1 MKIGFDTKKSAEVL
15 GNVLS
20 KTTSLGKKAVEE
32 VQKNASAMSEK
43 TKEESYQRRL
53 KKYNPLFPD
62 VYYSDDFSLPKMIV
76 VVDASVRQGIDVCE
90 GSVGWLDSENGMDVL
105 YLYTEIA
112 KNSEL
117 VFYPLLDSSSVYYVD
132 NFDSKRFIRSD
143 CIFSKAHEERMA
155 ELKHIAH
162 SLGAKNCTIEIT
174 ETLSESTASSNKFS
188 MGGSVPTSLK
198 FSLKGSSEKNFTRT
212 DNIHRSGHITAQF
225 EGSNSPKRP
234 KLKWFAQDENIKRLI
249 DMRCKKANNLKYETL
264 QLSGATSATI
274 TKKTAIALD
283 GALGKIGVKGNSTM
297 ETKATKDSTSTLIFS
312 VEF

>member
-1 MKIGFDTKKSAEVL
+1 
-15 GNVLS
+15 
-20 KTTSLGKKAVEE
+20 
-32 VQKNASAMSEK
+32 MSEK

-198 FSLKGSSEKNFTRT
+198 FSLKGSSEKNFTQT

-297 ETKATKDSTSTLIFS
+297 ETKATKESTSTLIFS